1 MHGCCIKCTDE
12 SVFQTRIITVG
23 PGSDITVAKR
33 LNLSG
38 QYKWVGMKIGRI
50 QAQLIT
56 SRCPDSRKTTCVY
69 NVMLVVKII
78 MLYPLDLTLAAM
90 PFRC

>member
-1 MHGCCIKCTDE
+1 MHWWV
-12 SVFQTRIITVG
+12 SVSDKNNIITVG

-33 LNLSG
+33 LNLSD

-50 QAQLIT
+50 QAQVIT